1 MNADVKEV
9 LDALE
14 VAKTHAIAMNGATLI
29 NKVMSDVL
37 ELEDF
42 PSGPE
47 SFHNVQES
55 EIVKAVFGSHAM
67 GVEKSF
73 SVFMSMIKDGILIP
87 DIKAMRR
94 LANQIRESEEEP
106 EFPDFEMEFKEGDDD
121 E

>member
-1 MNADVKEV
+1 MTADVKEV

-14 VAKTHAIAMNGATLI
+14 VAKTHAIAVNGSTLV
-29 NKVMSDVL
+29 NKVMSEVL
-37 ELEDF
+37 ELEEF

-47 SFHNVQES
+47 SFHSIQES

-87 DIKAMRR
+87 DIKAMRK
-94 LANQIRESEEEP
+94 LAEQIVSKET
-106 EFPDFEMEFKEGDDD
+106 EFPNFEMDFVEGEDD